1 MTDEGTGTSGERVH
15 IFAHRAVG
23 PLACNCYIVG
33 DEATRE
39 AIVIDPGGDADELSV
54 VIAEQELK
62 VTAIVATHAH
72 FDHLLAA
79 ERLREMTGAPFYLHR
94 DDKPVLE
101 WFQDSG
107 RMFLGIELGAPPVV
121 DTEAVEGNLVTAGSA
136 QLEIIHTPGHSPG
149 SIALIASKAER
160 SAPDSVF
167 AGDTLFAGSVG
178 RTDLPGGDTQA
189 LVDSVRSKLFALDLD
204 LPVYPGHGPITSL
217 GAEMETNPFVGRR
230 AEGLWTPGDQ

>member
-1 MTDEGTGTSGERVH
+1 MTAEGSVGTPAGRVH
-15 IFAHRAVG
+15 IFAHRTVG

-107 RMFLGIELGAPPVV
+107 RMFLGMELGAPPVV
-121 DTEAVEGNLVTAGSA
+121 DTEAVEGNRVTAGSA

-149 SIALIASKAER
+149 SIALR
-160 SAPDSVF
+160 GPDSVF

-178 RTDLPGGDTQA
+178 RTDLPGGDTRA
-189 LVDSVRSKLFALDLD
+189 LVDSVRSKLFELDLD

-217 GAEMETNPFVGRR
+217 AAEMETNPFVGRG
-230 AEGLWTPGDQ
+230 AQGLWTPGDQ